1 MRMGRPIRKTFPVNM
16 MLEGRTVLVVGGGR
30 VGQHKIELL
39 LDSGAGIRLVCPTCV
54 SELTDLAQSGRIE
67 HIAKRFDPAD
77 LENATLVFA
86 CTDDKHV
93 NRAVL
98 EAART
103 RQIPCC
109 CADGNWAD
117 GDFVT
122 PAIVRSDDILLAVS
136 TNGKSSRRSRLIK
149 DNLKRHLDTINSTD
163 LLVLGTSHFYLP
175 ADQRAPYHL
184 PSPLRES
191 VGAMIH
197 LIWGVHEFMILNT
210 CNRIEVVAAVSQ
222 ETGTC
227 GILRRLLRFDQL
239 PESAYYVKRGI
250 DAFNHLCLVSAGMRS
265 QTPGEFHIVSQLK
278 EALEEANAHGWAGPI
293 INEWASTA
301 MHVSKAIRHTVEPI
315 LEVSEI
321 EDVALRYLDGHGI
334 PPGKHAL
341 VIGSGMVGRGL
352 TAGLLKRGFT
362 LDWAYHANKPEVPVG
377 AEGRINRIQLADIP
391 SVLPRADLVFSAVTV
406 TEPVLTPAAHA
417 PLLKSGV
424 YLFDLGMPHNI
435 DPALQSDAV
444 GRVGL
449 DELKAWY
456 RTMNGSIEK
465 AETLAN
471 SVLDTHSEAYD
482 HLCAWCQHPP
492 VLSSTPKES

>member
-1 MRMGRPIRKTFPVNM
+1 MGRPIRKTFPVNM

-250 DAFNHLCLVSAGMRS
+250 DAFNHL
-265 QTPGEFHIVSQLK
+265 
-278 EALEEANAHGWAGPI
+278 
-293 INEWASTA
+293 
-301 MHVSKAIRHTVEPI
+301 
-315 LEVSEI
+315 
-321 EDVALRYLDGHGI
+321 
-334 PPGKHAL
+334 
-341 VIGSGMVGRGL
+341 
-352 TAGLLKRGFT
+352 
-362 LDWAYHANKPEVPVG
+362 
-377 AEGRINRIQLADIP
+377 
-391 SVLPRADLVFSAVTV
+391 
-406 TEPVLTPAAHA
+406 
-417 PLLKSGV
+417 
-424 YLFDLGMPHNI
+424 
-435 DPALQSDAV
+435 
-444 GRVGL
+444 
-449 DELKAWY
+449 
-456 RTMNGSIEK
+456 
-465 AETLAN
+465 
-471 SVLDTHSEAYD
+471 
-482 HLCAWCQHPP
+482 
-492 VLSSTPKES
+492 